1 MAGSRR
7 QDGRPTR
14 RVGRVHRRM
23 NRLNQALATTTDPR
37 ERVVI
42 AMDHYRSALTAHPS
56 PDSAE
61 RIVTLLVEA
70 GNQLFIQSIGVANYV
85 DAE

>member
-7 QDGRPTR
+7 DGRPTR

-23 NRLNQALATTTDPR
+23 NRLNQALAATTDPR

-42 AMDHYRSALTAHPS
+42 AMDHYRSALTAT
-56 PDSAE
+56 PDPDAAE

-70 GNQLFIQSIGVANYV
+70 GNQLFIQSIGATNYV
-85 DAE
+85 DAQ